1 MALPFVL
8 NAKFDL
14 ELILYITI
22 FVFLSPGSCFKS
34 AICIQNSL
42 ESATIILFS
51 PRLKEGKIFFQ
62 KGLRTPFTLVFHS
75 ETTKTSIFVFPFH
88 FKCQSSNFC
97 ILGVNKTLEVC
108 RFVVQRAMITCAF
121 RAHDFKT
128 KNHFSRTPKVV

>member
-22 FVFLSPGSCFKS
+22 FVFLSPGNCFKS

-42 ESATIILFS
+42 ESATIVLFS
-51 PRLKEGKIFFQ
+51 PRLKEGKIFLQ

-75 ETTKTSIFVFPFH
+75 ETTKTS
-88 FKCQSSNFC
+88 N
-97 ILGVNKTLEVC
+97 NN
-108 RFVVQRAMITCAF
+108 AMIQVLT
-121 RAHDFKT
+121 DT
-128 KNHFSRTPKVV
+128 KAMKLTLSRQFFPIWLPRWSVCLMHLESGCNENYLQ